1 MKSYIEKAL
10 EKYDRSSKNGS
21 STYYNDR
28 GQPVPRVTEII
39 SRMNHSDGLMYW
51 ANSLGFKGIKYKD
64 ALDKAANMG
73 TEAHEAIEKF
83 LKEKLDTNTNIPFLG
98 FKQWYNL
105 LTNEYDLTINL
116 MYSEYRLTCDW
127 FGGTLDA
134 LLEIGGSLYIIDFKT
149 SNHVTYNYFLQ
160 LAAYIYMLK
169 KKNIFVAG
177 CIVLQL
183 DKEQPGFN
191 EYFLDFRNLSHL
203 NFINQCETTFL
214 SMVYAYY
221 NLIDAESMYKE
232 IF

>member
-10 EKYDRSSKNGS
+10 EKSEYFSKNGS

-28 GQPVPRVTEII
+28 GQLVPRVTEII

-64 ALDKAANMG
+64 ALNKAANMG

-83 LKEKLDTNTNIPFLG
+83 LKEKLETTSNIPFMG
-98 FKQWYNL
+98 FMQWYNL
-105 LTNEYDLTINL
+105 LTTEYNL
-116 MYSEYRLTCDW
+116 DIKLIYSEYKLVCDW

-134 LLEIGGSLYIIDFKT
+134 LLEIGGNLYIIDFKT

-160 LAAYIYMLK
+160 LAAYIYILK
-169 KKNIFVAG
+169 KKNIFVNG

-191 EYFLDFRNLSHL
+191 EYFLDFRNMSHL
-203 NFINQCETTFL
+203 NFIKKCEETFL
-214 SMVYAYY
+214 SMVYAFY
-221 NLIDAESMYKE
+221 NLNSVECMYKE

>member
-10 EKYDRSSKNGS
+10 EKSEYFSKNGS

-28 GQPVPRVTEII
+28 GQLVPRVTEII

-64 ALDKAANMG
+64 ALNKAANMG

-83 LKEKLDTNTNIPFLG
+83 LKEKLETTSNIPFMG
-98 FKQWYNL
+98 FMQWYNL
-105 LTNEYDLTINL
+105 LTTEYNL
-116 MYSEYRLTCDW
+116 DIKLIYSEYKLVCDW

-134 LLEIGGSLYIIDFKT
+134 LLEIGGNLYIIDFKT

-160 LAAYIYMLK
+160 LVAYIYILK
-169 KKNIFVAG
+169 KKNIFVNG

-191 EYFLDFRNLSHL
+191 EYFLDFRNMSHL
-203 NFINQCETTFL
+203 NFIKKCEETFL
-214 SMVYAYY
+214 SMVYAFY
-221 NLIDAESMYKE
+221 NLNSVECMYKE